1 MYCLS
6 FYVWDKQQIVNFT
19 EKIVTFREQKSKTYP
34 PKGENLKKIMAFSPT
49 KTESSIDFTEQ
60 NKLLNIRKEG

>member
-6 FYVWDKQQIVNFT
+6 FYVWDKQQIVN
-19 EKIVTFREQKSKTYP
+19 VNFREQKSKTYP
-34 PKGENLKKIMAFSPT
+34 QKGGNLKKIMAFSPT

-60 NKLLNIRKEG
+60 DNLLNIRKEG